1 MYNKEGGI
9 KSMEYQY
16 TINDIKAAVKVSLQ
30 SLYALI
36 KKNQAFINENSIRK
50 QRKIYYNQAAMDF
63 FISYYSP
70 DTEKK
75 IPDEIIDTETGGGK
89 AENPLEKTSYREEEQ
104 QARIDA
110 LQVEIKTLHEE
121 IDTLKAQLAAKE
133 NERVELLRQ
142 NGALILTIQ
151 QQQQEKMLLLP
162 SPKRS
167 LGERVKSF
175 FTTKPQEK

>member
-1 MYNKEGGI
+1 MYNKGGGGL
-9 KSMEYQY
+9 SMEYQY
-16 TINDIKAAVKVSLQ
+16 TINDIKDAVKVSLQ
-30 SLYALI
+30 SLYTLI

-75 IPDEIIDTETGGGK
+75 IPDKIIDTEGAEEQ
-89 AENPLEKTSYREEEQ
+89 AENPLKNPSYREEEQ

-110 LQVEIKTLHEE
+110 LQVEIKALHAE
-121 IDTLKAQLAAKE
+121 IDALKEQLTAKE
-133 NERVELLRQ
+133 NERLELLRQ

-162 SPKRS
+162 APKRS
-167 LGERVKSF
+167 LGERVKAIFKS
-175 FTTKPQEK
+175 KPQEN

>member
-1 MYNKEGGI
+1 
-9 KSMEYQY
+9 MEYKY
-16 TINDIKAAVKVSLQ
+16 TINDISATVKISKP

-36 KKNQAFINENSIRK
+36 KKNQELISNNSVRR
-50 QRKIYYNQAAMDF
+50 QRKIYYNQTAMDF
-63 FISYYSP
+63 FVSYYSP

-75 IPDEIIDTETGGGK
+75 IPDEIIDTDARGGIAK
-89 AENPLEKTSYREEEQ
+89 NPLENPSYREEEQ

-110 LQVEIKTLHEE
+110 LQVEIKALHEE
-121 IDTLKAQLAAKE
+121 IDALKAQLAAKE
-133 NERVELLRQ
+133 NERLELLRQ

-162 SPKRS
+162 APKRS

-175 FTTKPQEK
+175 FTAKPQEK